1 MVFLITSTE
10 AEEEPTLR
18 THLEQSEVGV
28 LLRRTEVE
36 VRLRPGKEKTAG
48 RCYPNRRKVSL
59 CLSLCLSLSVSLSWL
74 SD

>member
-10 AEEEPTLR
+10 AEEERTLR
-18 THLEQSEVGV
+18 TDLEQSEV

-48 RCYPNRRKVSL
+48 RCYPVSLSVCL
-59 CLSLCLSLSVSLSWL
+59 CLSLSLSWL